1 MMGLWFRLGQRIP
14 IGGGVIDVGCVLSAA
29 TIIASTPKPR
39 DRAREAVRELSD
51 AELVVKDVGG
61 RPSKTSSRDEVSN
74 VAIATKPNRGK
85 ER

>member
-1 MMGLWFRLGQRIP
+1 M
-14 IGGGVIDVGCVLSAA
+14 
-29 TIIASTPKPR
+29 
-39 DRAREAVRELSD
+39 RELSD

-85 ER
+85 DQ